1 VVFPFP
7 EGDSNWAEEFKSKN
21 MDASWANEF
30 SEFTDT
36 DFETFID
43 GQKSNVAGAEKTY
56 TVGNL

>member
-1 VVFPFP
+1 M
-7 EGDSNWAEEFKSKN
+7 DS
-21 MDASWANEF
+21 SWANEF

-43 GQKSNVAGAEKTY
+43 GQKNNVAGAEKTY